1 VQHGVFRY
9 GESNGMTA
17 ICATVTSSLM
27 PQDINCDLQ
36 KKTSLKILN
45 AMPENCQTPSTNI
58 QHKRQYCYYSRYIF

>member
-36 KKTSLKILN
+36 KK
-45 AMPENCQTPSTNI
+45 
-58 QHKRQYCYYSRYIF
+58 HH